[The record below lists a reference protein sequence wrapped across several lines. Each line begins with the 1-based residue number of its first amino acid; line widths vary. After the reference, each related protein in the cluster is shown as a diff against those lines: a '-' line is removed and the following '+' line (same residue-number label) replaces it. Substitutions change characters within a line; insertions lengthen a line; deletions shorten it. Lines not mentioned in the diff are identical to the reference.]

1 MKKIYNDDESKFPEM
16 LKDLK
21 ELPKIKAPDNFEYN
35 LMTRIHNKNFGAVE
49 KERPQFNWIKFLAP
63 SAVVA
68 SAIILFFIFLPSSQE
83 NNNQLLQQTKLQDK
97 QSEVNNPLSAK
108 NELNNQQPVA
118 SDNKLQSNS
127 SSLLGSNNQ
136 TLKSRTLSPLNDSRS
151 IKLDDYIS
159 GANKNQSNT
168 NRGNIVNNGEEPS
181 QYDGFIVSEKPDK
194 KTLDRYRAVVDSIKK
209 AQLKADSLKKVQK

>member
-1 MKKIYNDDESKFPEM
+1 MKKIYNNEENKFSEM

-35 LMTRIHNKNFGAVE
+35 LLTRIQNKNFGKTE
-49 KERPQFNWIKFLAP
+49 KKRPQFSWVKFLAP
-63 SAVVA
+63 SAVVV
-68 SAIILFFIFLPSSQE
+68 SAIILFFIFFPSSHE
-83 NNNQLLQQTKLQDK
+83 NNNQLLQQTKIQDN
-97 QSEVNNPLSAK
+97 QSAVNNSSSAK
-108 NELNNQQPVA
+108 NELNNQQ
-118 SDNKLQSNS
+118 SNQSNTKLQSNPS
-127 SSLLGSNNQ
+127 VLLGSNDRAA
-136 TLKSRTLSPLNDSRS
+136 KPGARPRINDSRS

-181 QYDGFIVSEKPDK
+181 QYDGLIVSEKPDK
-194 KTLDRYRAVVDSIKK
+194 KTLERERAVVDSIKK

>member
-1 MKKIYNDDESKFPEM
+1 MKKIYNEEENNFSELM
-16 LKDLK
+16 NDLRD
-21 ELPKIKAPDNFEYN
+21 LPKIKAPDNFEYN
-35 LMTRIHNKNFGAVE
+35 LMTRIQNKNFGAVE
-49 KERPQFNWIKFLAP
+49 KERPHFNWIKFLAP
-63 SAVVA
+63 SAVVV

-83 NNNQLLQQTKLQDK
+83 NNNQLLQQSKLQGQ
-97 QSEVNNPLSAK
+97 QSEVSNPSPVK
-108 NELNNQQPVA
+108 NELNNQQPVV

-136 TLKSRTLSPLNDSRS
+136 IPRPRVLSPLNDSRS

-194 KTLDRYRAVVDSIKK
+194 KTLERYRTVVDSIKK